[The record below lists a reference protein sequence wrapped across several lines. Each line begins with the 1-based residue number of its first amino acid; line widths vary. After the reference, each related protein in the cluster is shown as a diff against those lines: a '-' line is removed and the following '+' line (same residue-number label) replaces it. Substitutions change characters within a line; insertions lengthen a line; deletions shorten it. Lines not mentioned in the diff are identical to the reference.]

1 MKIFSAQKEAQWT
14 TFIDILQTLWSLIL
28 RERDL
33 AGRSQTSFLV
43 DSLIGTTQEC
53 QKRPEKGGGKEL
65 PEEGLG

>member
-1 MKIFSAQKEAQWT
+1 MISLVSLNILKI
-14 TFIDILQTLWSLIL
+14 LWSLIL
-28 RERDL
+28 REGDL